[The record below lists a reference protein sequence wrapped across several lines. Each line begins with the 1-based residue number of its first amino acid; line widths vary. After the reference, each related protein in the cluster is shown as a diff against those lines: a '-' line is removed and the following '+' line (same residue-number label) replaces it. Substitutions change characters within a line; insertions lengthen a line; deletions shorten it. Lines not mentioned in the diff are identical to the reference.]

1 MTLNNYLEFGS
12 EEIVI
17 RLKPKLTGRNAAW
30 SGDVDISIDCF
41 EDNPLSAKD
50 FQELITF
57 TQMVVASPL
66 LIEQNPEFK
75 AILYNL
81 SQSYEKAR
89 GLPDKMFKRRSGKT
103 NKKISKDNKKYADN
117 VIKFKPKKRQK
128 PIGHE

>member
-30 SGDVDISIDCF
+30 SGDVDITIDCF

-89 GLPDKMFKRRSGKT
+89 ELPDKMFKRRSGKT
-103 NKKISKDNKKYADN
+103 NKKISKDNKTYADN
-117 VIKFKPKKRQK
+117 VIKF
-128 PIGHE
+128 

>member
-17 RLKPKLTGRNAAW
+17 RLKPKLTGKNAW
-30 SGDVDISIDCF
+30 SGDVDITIDCF
-41 EDNPLSAKD
+41 ENNPLGAKD

-66 LIEQNPEFK
+66 LIEQNPEFR

-89 GLPDKMFKRRSGKT
+89 GLPNKMFKRRSGKI
-103 NKKISKDNKKYADN
+103 NKKISKDNKKYANN
-117 VIKFKPKKRQK
+117 VIKFEPNKK
-128 PIGHE
+128 

>member
-30 SGDVDISIDCF
+30 SGDVDITIDCF

-103 NKKISKDNKKYADN
+103 NKKRSKDNKKYTDN
-117 VIKFKPKKRQK
+117 VIKFEPNKK
-128 PIGHE
+128 